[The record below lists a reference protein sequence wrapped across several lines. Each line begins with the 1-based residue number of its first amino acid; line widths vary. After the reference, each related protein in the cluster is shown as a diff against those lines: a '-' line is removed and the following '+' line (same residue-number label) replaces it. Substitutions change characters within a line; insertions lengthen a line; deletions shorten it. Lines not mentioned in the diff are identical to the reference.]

1 MSQLAVHN
9 PYLGSRISLISKA
22 KIRYE
27 GILYAIDTD
36 AMTVAL
42 TKVRSFGTENR
53 CPDRPIGPRDE
64 IFEYII
70 FRGTDIC
77 DLNVCDLPTDRFPQD
92 PAILSATPVR
102 PNDGAFP
109 ASQSPATQG
118 GAAPPGAGADGD
130 EKSNQTERTQ
140 RNQRNNQN
148 YENRRQGGNQNNQRF
163 QNQRNNQKSGGAAGG
178 AGAGVAAG
186 AAGAVKP
193 EQYKEDFDFE
203 SANAEF
209 ETIRKELFENLKI
222 STGDKEEK
230 VEKVEEPESGEII
243 DDEEESTEYYNKTN
257 SFFDNISCEST
268 DPHGERITRSAERKL
283 NSETFGIAGSNR
295 GYNRRGGFNKR
306 GGHRD
311 NFGHRGGNRGGSRGG
326 GGGRGGYRGGGNVGE
341 TRDWRSGHDN
351 RAHNNENGNNQR
363 GNWRNNNNQRGAWRH
378 NNRGGGA
385 DGGNYRGGGGGG
397 ADGASYRGGGG
408 GADGGNWRGGG
419 HRNNHR
425 GGGGGGGWGN
435 KNRDESQQ
443 GGGNNQGNQGGRQNR
458 NNRNREWVDYEY
470 DVSKAR
476 QENNA
481 QEA

>member
-1 MSQLAVHN
+1 MSQPAVHN

-109 ASQSPATQG
+109 PSASPATQV
-118 GAAPPGAGADGD
+118 PPPQGPSADND
-130 EKSNQTERTQ
+130 EKSNQNERTQ

-148 YENRRQGGNQNNQRF
+148 YENRRQGNQSNQRF
-163 QNQRNNQKSGGAAGG
+163 QNQRNQKGAAAAASGG
-178 AGAGVAAG
+178 
-186 AAGAVKP
+186 KT

-222 STGDKEEK
+222 STDKEEK
-230 VEKVEEPESGEII
+230 ALEEEEPESGEII
-243 DDEEESTEYYNKTN
+243 DDDKESPEYYNKMT
-257 SFFDNISCEST
+257 SFFDNISCEAT

-283 NSETFGIAGSNR
+283 NSETFGISGNNR

-306 GGHRD
+306 GGRD
-311 NFGHRGGNRGGSRGG
+311 F
-326 GGGRGGYRGGGNVGE
+326 GGRGGRGNYRGRGGNQGNQGDQ
-341 TRDWRSGHDN
+341 RNWRSGHDN
-351 RAHNNENGNNQR
+351 RADNQNQR
-363 GNWRNNNNQRGAWRH
+363 GNWRNNNNQRGSWR
-378 NNRGGGA
+378 NNR
-385 DGGNYRGGGGGG
+385 
-397 ADGASYRGGGG
+397 GG
-408 GADGGNWRGGG
+408 GADGGNWRGGS
-419 HRNNHR
+419 
-425 GGGGGGGWGN
+425 GGGNRHHRGGWGN
-435 KNRDESQQ
+435 KNRDQEQQ
-443 GGGNNQGNQGGRQNR
+443 GGNQGQGNQGRQNR

>member
-1 MSQLAVHN
+1 MSQPAVHN

-102 PNDGAFP
+102 PNDGSFP
-109 ASQSPATQG
+109 PSQSPAQPATS
-118 GAAPPGAGADGD
+118 PTENE
-130 EKSNQTERTQ
+130 EKSNQGERNQ

-163 QNQRNNQKSGGAAGG
+163 QNQRNNQK
-178 AGAGVAAG
+178 AG
-186 AAGAVKP
+186 AAATTGKT

-209 ETIRKELFENLKI
+209 ESIRKELFENLKI
-222 STGDKEEK
+222 SADKEVKED
-230 VEKVEEPESGEII
+230 EEPESGEII
-243 DDEEESTEYYNKTN
+243 EDEKDSTEYYNKST
-257 SFFDNISCEST
+257 SFFDNISCEAT

-283 NSETFGIAGSNR
+283 NSETFGISGNNR
-295 GYNRRGGFNKR
+295 GYGRRGGFNKR
-306 GGHRD
+306 GGRD
-311 NFGHRGGNRGGSRGG
+311 GYNNRGRGNYRGRGG
-326 GGGRGGYRGGGNVGE
+326 GGGD
-341 TRDWRSGHDN
+341 TRNWRSGHDN
-351 RAHNNENGNNQR
+351 RGENGNNQR
-363 GNWRNNNNQRGAWRH
+363 GNWRNNNNQRGGWRN

-385 DGGNYRGGGGGG
+385 D
-397 ADGASYRGGGG
+397 S
-408 GADGGNWRGGG
+408 GNWRGGG
-419 HRNNHR
+419 ARNNR
-425 GGGGGGGWGN
+425 GGWG
-435 KNRDESQQ
+435 KNRNNDDNQQ
-443 GGGNNQGNQGGRQNR
+443 QQQGGRQNR

-476 QENNA
+476 QGNA